1 MNYDPTADP
10 RFIPTP
16 LTEAIEE
23 QRQLLEGQL
32 AELEDGLARCEELFR
47 MFDSPAWATLMRIV
61 ASNSDEIERRM
72 VKEVDQVRWNLLRG
86 QKLWVDWALGL
97 PQEIS
102 KLRDATMRRMRSVQG
117 QMGQDEQGVDT
128 DE

>member
-1 MNYDPTADP
+1 
-10 RFIPTP
+10 
-16 LTEAIEE
+16 
-23 QRQLLEGQL
+23 
-32 AELEDGLARCEELFR
+32 
-47 MFDSPAWATLMRIV
+47 
-61 ASNSDEIERRM
+61 
-72 VKEVDQVRWNLLRG
+72 VRWNLLRG